1 MRIKIGL
8 WEMCNFIGFFYC
20 FFASMNRQTEYGF
33 FLLPLAY
40 SILFAICYRS
50 RKLIGKTP
58 GVTVIMCVMFCRY
71 VVLPVVL
78 CSSGELSKYA
88 NDYRYMVQAVIIM
101 LYEMFMIFMVL
112 EVTATKAW
120 RIYARQYD
128 QGKKNILVKP
138 PFLVVL
144 IIFCALAG
152 IYLTNQSILNGNI
165 FQVTNVA
172 NEFEESI
179 QDVSSLVMIV
189 WQCITAWV
197 FVYSINRQKEKYTVD
212 KRRTHVSISIIF
224 MLVYMLVIYIGQARI
239 SRWYTLVS
247 AIAAIFVLISLFPAK
262 KKTIVRTTIIP
273 VVILILIASVLKA
286 GLYTKGGNGN
296 VYSLIS
302 KLITPTTGDAYF
314 AGPVSVNNAIGLS
327 QTYNV
332 GFHNIIY
339 YIFNNMPVV
348 NHFIK
353 PGNSTVYLYNAYLGR
368 IFNGSG
374 GDQIISLV
382 GQSGIFFSWILAP
395 LLSCV
400 SVFFLRAVDKKYVE
414 TTTYMKYVWGIVA
427 IWFGLETILNMTIN
441 LSWLY
446 IRIIPMF
453 VTFWF
458 IEKISPKQ
466 IENK

>member
-1 MRIKIGL
+1 MRRKMFL
-8 WEMCNFIGFFYC
+8 WEICNFTAFLYC
-20 FFASMNRQTEYGF
+20 IFVSFNRQTEYGL
-33 FLLPLAY
+33 FLLPLVY

-50 RKLIGKTP
+50 RRLVGKTP
-58 GVTVIMCVMFCRY
+58 GVTIIMGIMFCRY

-88 NDYRYMVQAVIIM
+88 NDYRYMLQAVMIM
-101 LYEMFMIFMVL
+101 LYEMFAIFMTL
-112 EVTATKAW
+112 EVTAIKAW
-120 RIYARQYD
+120 NIYVRECGQNR
-128 QGKKNILVKP
+128 KNVVVKP
-138 PFLVVL
+138 PFLIVL
-144 IIFCALAG
+144 VIFCALIG

-165 FQVTNVA
+165 FTINDISNQVD
-172 NEFEESI
+172 ESI
-179 QDVSSLVMIV
+179 QDVSSLAKIV

-197 FVYSINRQKEKYTVD
+197 FVYGINRQKDKYVVD
-212 KRRTHVSISIIF
+212 KKRVHLGISIMF
-224 MLVYMLVIYIGQARI
+224 MLVYMIVTYISQARI

-247 AIAAIFVLISLFPAK
+247 AVAAIFVLISLFPDE
-262 KKTIVRTTIIP
+262 KKTIARTTIIP
-273 VVILILIASVLKA
+273 VIILILIATILKA
-286 GLYTKGGNGN
+286 GLYTKGGTDSA
-296 VYSLIS
+296 YSLIS
-302 KLITPTTGDAYF
+302 KLITPTSGDAYF

-327 QTYNV
+327 RTNKV
-332 GFHNIIY
+332 GLHNIIY
-339 YIFNNMPVV
+339 DIFNNMPVV

-353 PGNSTVYLYNAYLGR
+353 PKNSTVYLYNAYLGR

-395 LLSCV
+395 LLSCI
-400 SVFFLRAVDKKYVE
+400 SVALLRIADKKYVE
-414 TTTYMKYVWGIVA
+414 TTSYMKYVWGIVA

-453 VTFWF
+453 ATFWF

-466 IENK
+466 TEEK

>member
-1 MRIKIGL
+1 
-8 WEMCNFIGFFYC
+8 
-20 FFASMNRQTEYGF
+20 
-33 FLLPLAY
+33 
-40 SILFAICYRS
+40 
-50 RKLIGKTP
+50 
-58 GVTVIMCVMFCRY
+58 
-71 VVLPVVL
+71 
-78 CSSGELSKYA
+78 
-88 NDYRYMVQAVIIM
+88 MVQAVIIM
-101 LYEMFMIFMVL
+101 LYEMFAIFMAL
-112 EVTATKAW
+112 EMTATKAW
-120 RIYARQYD
+120 YIYTRQYD
-128 QGKKNILVKP
+128 QGRKNVIVRP

-144 IIFCALAG
+144 VIFCVLVG
-152 IYLTNQSILNGNI
+152 IYLTNQNILNGNI
-165 FQVTNVA
+165 FLVNDVA
-172 NEFEESI
+172 NEVDESI
-179 QDVSSLVMIV
+179 QDVSSLVKIV
-189 WQCITAWV
+189 WQCITAWF
-197 FVYSINRQKEKYTVD
+197 FVYGINRQKDKYAVD
-212 KRRTHVSISIIF
+212 KKRRHVGIAII
-224 MLVYMLVIYIGQARI
+224 YMLLYVIITYIGQARI

-339 YIFNNMPVV
+339 DIFNNMPVV

-374 GDQIISLV
+374 GDQIIPLV
-382 GQSGIFFSWILAP
+382 GQSGIFFSWVLAP
-395 LLSCV
+395 LLSCF
-400 SVFFLRAVDKKYVE
+400 SVFLIRATDKKYVE
-414 TTTYMKYVWGIVA
+414 TTSYMKYIWGFVA
-427 IWFGLETILNMTIN
+427 VWFGLETILNMTIN
-441 LSWLY
+441 LSLLY
-446 IRIIPMF
+446 IRILPMF
-453 VTFWF
+453 ATFWF

-466 IENK
+466 IEE

>member
-1 MRIKIGL
+1 MRRKIIL
-8 WEMCNFIGFFYC
+8 WEIGNFVAFFYC
-20 FFASMNRQTEYGF
+20 VFVSMNRQTEYGL
-33 FLLPLAY
+33 FLLPLVY
-40 SILFAICYRS
+40 SILFSVCYRS
-50 RKLIGKTP
+50 RRLIGKAP
-58 GVTVIMCVMFCRY
+58 GVTVIMGVMFCRY

-88 NDYRYMVQAVIIM
+88 NDYRYMVQAVVIM
-101 LYEMFMIFMVL
+101 LYEMFAIFMAL
-112 EVTATKAW
+112 EMTAIKAW
-120 RIYARQYD
+120 RTHARQYE
-128 QGKKNILVKP
+128 QNKNNIAVKP

-152 IYLTNQSILNGNI
+152 IYLTNQSILNGKI
-165 FQVTNVA
+165 FLVNDVA
-172 NEFEESI
+172 NEVDESI
-179 QDVSSLVMIV
+179 QDVSSLVKII
-189 WQCITAWV
+189 WQCTTAWV
-197 FVYSINRQKEKYTVD
+197 FVYGINRQKDKYAVD
-212 KRRTHVSISIIF
+212 KRRIHVGISIVF
-224 MLVYMLVIYIGQARI
+224 MLMYILVTYIGQARI

-247 AIAAIFVLISLFPAK
+247 AIAATFVLISLFPTE
-262 KKTIVRTTIIP
+262 KKTIARTTIVP

-286 GLYTKGGNGN
+286 GLYTKGWNGSI
-296 VYSLIS
+296 YSLIS
-302 KLITPTTGDAYF
+302 KLIIPTTVDAYF

-327 QTYNV
+327 QTNKV

-339 YIFNNMPVV
+339 DIFNNMPIA

-374 GDQIISLV
+374 GDQIIPLV
-382 GQSGIFFSWILAP
+382 GQSGIFFTWILAP
-395 LLSCV
+395 LLSCI
-400 SVFFLRAVDKKYVE
+400 SVFLLRATDKKYVE
-414 TTTYMKYVWGIVA
+414 TTSYMKYVWGIVA
-427 IWFGLETILNMTIN
+427 VWFGLETILNMTIN

-466 IENK
+466 TEEE

>member
-1 MRIKIGL
+1 MRRKIVL
-8 WEMCNFIGFFYC
+8 WEICNFIAFFYC
-20 FFASMNRQTEYGF
+20 VFASMNRQTEYGL

-40 SILFAICYRS
+40 SILFAVCYRS
-50 RKLIGKTP
+50 RRLIGKTP
-58 GVTVIMCVMFCRY
+58 GATVIMGVMFCRY

-88 NDYRYMVQAVIIM
+88 NDYRYMVQAVVIM
-101 LYEMFMIFMVL
+101 LYEMFAIFMVL
-112 EVTATKAW
+112 ELTAIKAW
-120 RIYARQYD
+120 KIYARRYD
-128 QGKKNILVKP
+128 QGKKNVVVKP

-165 FQVTNVA
+165 FLVNDVA
-172 NEFEESI
+172 NEVDESI
-179 QDVSSLVMIV
+179 QDVSSLVKIV

-197 FVYSINRQKEKYTVD
+197 FVYGINRQKDKYAVD
-212 KRRTHVSISIIF
+212 RRRIHVGISIIF
-224 MLVYMLVIYIGQARI
+224 MLIYMLVTYIGQARI

-247 AIAAIFVLISLFPAK
+247 AIAAIFVLISLYPAE
-262 KKTIVRTTIIP
+262 KKTIARTTIIP
-273 VVILILIASVLKA
+273 VIILILIASVLKA
-286 GLYTKGGNGN
+286 GLYTQGGNGN

-327 QTYNV
+327 QTNKV
-332 GFHNIIY
+332 GLHNIIY
-339 YIFNNMPVV
+339 DIFNNMPVV

-353 PGNSTVYLYNAYLGR
+353 PRNSTVYLYNAYLGR

-395 LLSCV
+395 LLSCI
-400 SVFFLRAVDKKYVE
+400 SVFLLRAADKKYVE
-414 TTTYMKYVWGIVA
+414 TTSYMKYVWGIVA

-466 IENK
+466 TEEE